1 MDNSAVASVSP
12 QPAASTSAPQS
23 QPPTNPPPNALSDY
37 QNANPNTSN
46 GFTSA
51 ASPFPQYSASTAEIL
66 KRVSANALGTQGW
79 QAAREQ
85 VLKGMVTTESI
96 ATPPPAP
103 TASKRGR
110 GRSRG
115 GSATAKTKAAVGG
128 NGASSSAASSSPA
141 VGRGRGGGRGR
152 GRGGGRGGKRKK
164 ANSEEVS
171 DDANDSDVSNSYTP
185 LPSATRS
192 GRAVNKPTQ
201 YVPTLPSPSADSAKK
216 RRKTNRKPSEAS
228 LCTVCLRGTSPNNN
242 MIVFCDACNTPYHQY
257 CHDPPIPREVVQK
270 VEAEWYCAACV
281 RSREATAAAAVAQT
295 VGGLVAGDSLT
306 ADEKRAYFSTLPPAT
321 LISLL
326 VQASAAHPSLAL
338 FPPDL
343 KSRLPMTSGADE
355 LPDAPSALPQEPSQ
369 PTANP
374 IPTPAPSSAAPPPT
388 NYTSVASLAPG
399 VTAPASTSTTTQPQP
414 PPPLDP
420 ALNTPSAAPTT
431 TTNPTSAPAPAPDP
445 SADAEADAEYEQE
458 ADHYSDDPPAH
469 YPKPGNGL
477 AATMR
482 PEAEDLHWL
491 VDDNSEVFQHLYREN
506 DAQGVLHGGSDGAG
520 VAGAGTSG

>member
-12 QPAASTSAPQS
+12 QPTASTSAPQS
-23 QPPTNPPPNALSDY
+23 QPPTNPPPNAPSDY

-46 GFTSA
+46 GSTSA
-51 ASPFPQYSASTAEIL
+51 TSPFPQYSASTAEIL

-85 VLKGMVTTESI
+85 VLKSMVTTESI

-110 GRSRG
+110 GGSRG
-115 GSATAKTKAAVGG
+115 GSAAAKTEAAVGG

-152 GRGGGRGGKRKK
+152 GRGGGRGGKRKR

-171 DDANDSDVSNSYTP
+171 DDANDSDISNSYTP

-281 RSREATAAAAVAQT
+281 RSREATAAVAVAQA
-295 VGGLVAGDSLT
+295 VGGLVGGENLT
-306 ADEKRAYFSTLPPAT
+306 ADEVSIFIKIVALTAT
-321 LISLL
+321 LTRLLAETRLLLDSPSGNPDISPS
-326 VQASAAHPSLAL
+326 ASKRGTSVSSPLPAGPKTPTSHDFGRRRAPRRAL
-338 FPPDL
+338 RTP
-343 KSRLPMTSGADE
+343 SGA
-355 LPDAPSALPQEPSQ
+355 
-369 PTANP
+369 
-374 IPTPAPSSAAPPPT
+374 I
-388 NYTSVASLAPG
+388 
-399 VTAPASTSTTTQPQP
+399 
-414 PPPLDP
+414 
-420 ALNTPSAAPTT
+420 
-431 TTNPTSAPAPAPDP
+431 
-445 SADAEADAEYEQE
+445 
-458 ADHYSDDPPAH
+458 PAH
-469 YPKPGNGL
+469 
-477 AATMR
+477 
-482 PEAEDLHWL
+482 
-491 VDDNSEVFQHLYREN
+491 S
-506 DAQGVLHGGSDGAG
+506 
-520 VAGAGTSG
+520 

>member
-1 MDNSAVASVSP
+1 MAGRTGTGTQEYGHNREYCY
-12 QPAASTSAPQS
+12 AAARTYSEQARQRR
-23 QPPTNPPPNALSDY
+23 LKR
-37 QNANPNTSN
+37 
-46 GFTSA
+46 GSA
-51 ASPFPQYSASTAEIL
+51 A
-66 KRVSANALGTQGW
+66 
-79 QAAREQ
+79 
-85 VLKGMVTTESI
+85 
-96 ATPPPAP
+96 
-103 TASKRGR
+103 
-110 GRSRG
+110 
-115 GSATAKTKAAVGG
+115 KTDAAVGG

-152 GRGGGRGGKRKK
+152 GRGGGRGGKRKR

-228 LCTVCLRGTSPNNN
+228 LCKICLRGTSPNNN

-281 RSREATAAAAVAQT
+281 RSREATVAAAAAQA
-295 VGGLVAGDSLT
+295 VGGLVAGENLT
-306 ADEKRAYFSTLPPAT
+306 ADEKHAYFSTLPPAA

-326 VQASAAHPSLAL
+326 VEASTINPSLAL

-343 KSRLPMTSGADE
+343 KRVNPTISGADN
-355 LPDAPSALPQEPSQ
+355 PPGASTALPQNPSH
-369 PTANP
+369 PAATP
-374 IPTPAPSSAAPPPT
+374 LPTPAPSSAAPPPT
-388 NYTSVASLAPG
+388 NYTTAAPLAPG
-399 VTAPASTSTTTQPQP
+399 VTAPVSSSTTTQPQP
-414 PPPLDP
+414 PPPPPLDP
-420 ALNTPSAAPTT
+420 ALN
-431 TTNPTSAPAPAPDP
+431 APAASTSTANPP

-458 ADHYSDDPPAH
+458 ADHYSDDPPAN

-506 DAQGVLHGGSDGAG
+506 DTQGALLGEGWEWRGGGWNGA
-520 VAGAGTSG
+520 